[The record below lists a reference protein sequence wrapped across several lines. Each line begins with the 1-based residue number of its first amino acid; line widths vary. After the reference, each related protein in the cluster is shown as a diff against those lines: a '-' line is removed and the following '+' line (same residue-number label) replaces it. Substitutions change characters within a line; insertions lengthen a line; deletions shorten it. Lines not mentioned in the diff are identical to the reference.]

1 MVYDEVSDKS
11 REILVKIRYG
21 GIRRLIPATV
31 AYEFTVRWLEG
42 RIPGLRDI
50 DEVVTFLKVY
60 FQVISISLNDYIK
73 EAEIKVNGDK
83 MLKETKDP
91 LLRGES

>member
-11 REILVKIRYG
+11 REVLVKIRYG

-42 RIPGLRDI
+42 RILGLGI
-50 DEVVTFLKVY
+50 WMK
-60 FQVISISLNDYIK
+60 
-73 EAEIKVNGDK
+73 
-83 MLKETKDP
+83 
-91 LLRGES
+91 